1 MSRRFEDQWAR
12 YRYNN
17 EISDQDIVK
26 GNNYLRGECRLKRFA
41 IQLSKV
47 CFVIGFLWFGNAP
60 IFFLIGPVAFIIL
73 VAIIDAMV
81 HVTSGYDG
89 AIMPNVL

>member
-47 CFVIGFLWFGNAP
+47 CFVIGFLWFSSAP
-60 IFFLIGPVAFIIL
+60 IVFLIGPASVAFIIL
-73 VAIIDAMV
+73 VAMV
-81 HVTSGYDG
+81 HATSGYDG